1 MMPNMGPEIQ
11 SGMGT
16 PLLFWVVLAV
26 LVSLLVI
33 GACIWLAAR
42 FLNRQR
48 TASIHNAPQPQDA
61 YHHYEQGYHPEQ
73 PAEETYQKE
82 EQSYPYPKP
91 MPPYEQP
98 QAQYSHASG
107 SEH

>member
-1 MMPNMGPEIQ
+1 MMPNMGPGIQ

-16 PLLFWVVLAV
+16 PLLFWVVLAT

-42 FLNRQR
+42 LLKKQR
-48 TASIHNAPQPQDA
+48 TASIYYAPQPQDA
-61 YHHYEQGYHPEQ
+61 YHNYERGYHAEQ
-73 PAEETYQKE
+73 PAEDTYQE
-82 EQSYPYPKP
+82 EGQSYSYPKT

-98 QAQYSHASG
+98 QAQYSHTRG
-107 SEH
+107 SEQ